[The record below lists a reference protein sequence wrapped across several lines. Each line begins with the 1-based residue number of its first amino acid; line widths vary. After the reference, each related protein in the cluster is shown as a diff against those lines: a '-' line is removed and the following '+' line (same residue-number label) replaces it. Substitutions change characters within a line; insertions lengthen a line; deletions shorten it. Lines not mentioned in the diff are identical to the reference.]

1 MEPYK
6 LIEQESLNQI
16 DKLPVTYK
24 KMGNYVAMNLP
35 VSIVSDSIFVKSTRH
50 QTSFFGGIRFYK
62 NIEIF
67 LI

>member
-6 LIEQESLNQI
+6 LIEQVSLNQI

-24 KMGNYVAMNLP
+24 KMGNSIDINLP
-35 VSIVSDSIFVKSTRH
+35 ISIVSDSIFVKSTRH

>member
-6 LIEQESLNQI
+6 LIEKESLTQI

-24 KMGNYVAMNLP
+24 KMGNSIDLNLP
-35 VSIVSDSIFVKSTRH
+35 ISIVSDSIFVKSTRH

>member
-24 KMGNYVAMNLP
+24 KMGNYVDMNLP